1 MPSGVASVYVV
12 LVVVWTALA
21 DALIPGGHSRITL
34 RVVTGLVI
42 GSLGAVLLVGTS
54 LRDLLSSDLRGPA
67 MLTLASMSWGLGTV
81 LMKRRRTDASPF
93 TVAAMQMTAGGAVLV
108 LLGLLVL
115 AGFPLFRLP
124 GDFTVR
130 RGPVTFYFP
139 LASSILLSIL
149 FTLLMLLF
157 RR

>member
-1 MPSGVASVYVV
+1 MGKF
-12 LVVVWTALA
+12 LVFA
-21 DALIPGGHSRITL
+21 
-34 RVVTGLVI
+34 
-42 GSLGAVLLVGTS
+42 
-54 LRDLLSSDLRGPA
+54 
-67 MLTLASMSWGLGTV
+67 
-81 LMKRRRTDASPF
+81 
-93 TVAAMQMTAGGAVLV
+93 GAVLV
-108 LLGLLVL
+108 LLGVIVM

-149 FTLLMLLF
+149 FTLLMLFF

>member
-1 MPSGVASVYVV
+1 MGKL
-12 LVVVWTALA
+12 LVV
-21 DALIPGGHSRITL
+21 
-34 RVVTGLVI
+34 
-42 GSLGAVLLVGTS
+42 
-54 LRDLLSSDLRGPA
+54 
-67 MLTLASMSWGLGTV
+67 
-81 LMKRRRTDASPF
+81 
-93 TVAAMQMTAGGAVLV
+93 GGAVLV
-108 LLGLLVL
+108 ILGLLMM

-149 FTLLMLLF
+149 FTLLTLFF

>member
-1 MPSGVASVYVV
+1 MGKF
-12 LVVVWTALA
+12 
-21 DALIPGGHSRITL
+21 LII
-34 RVVTGLVI
+34 
-42 GSLGAVLLVGTS
+42 
-54 LRDLLSSDLRGPA
+54 
-67 MLTLASMSWGLGTV
+67 
-81 LMKRRRTDASPF
+81 
-93 TVAAMQMTAGGAVLV
+93 GGAVLV
-108 LLGLLVL
+108 VLGLLVMV
-115 AGFPLFRLP
+115 GFPLFRLP

>member
-1 MPSGVASVYVV
+1 MGKF
-12 LVVVWTALA
+12 LV
-21 DALIPGGHSRITL
+21 
-34 RVVTGLVI
+34 
-42 GSLGAVLLVGTS
+42 
-54 LRDLLSSDLRGPA
+54 
-67 MLTLASMSWGLGTV
+67 
-81 LMKRRRTDASPF
+81 F
-93 TVAAMQMTAGGAVLV
+93 GGAVLV
-108 LLGLLVL
+108 LLGLVVM

-149 FTLLMLLF
+149 FTVLMLLF